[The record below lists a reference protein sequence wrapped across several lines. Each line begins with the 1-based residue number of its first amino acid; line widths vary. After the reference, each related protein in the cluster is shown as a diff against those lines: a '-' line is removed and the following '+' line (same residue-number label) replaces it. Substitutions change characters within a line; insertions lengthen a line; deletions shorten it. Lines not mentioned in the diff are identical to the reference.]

1 MKKGCFSCPI
11 WIVATATN
19 FGPKLYSLQKKW
31 SAEPDVFKQGSRM
44 KREAKQKTSFTHR
57 QQVCREI
64 CVRVFNEEAYSKEF
78 IERHISASMPKLLP
92 LLARHEQE
100 VLAYLIDRLLRY
112 ATACKEDNRM
122 FHLPCSET
130 KLKLL
135 FNELVDGWRDTD

>member
-1 MKKGCFSCPI
+1 
-11 WIVATATN
+11 
-19 FGPKLYSLQKKW
+19 
-31 SAEPDVFKQGSRM
+31 M
-44 KREAKQKTSFTHR
+44 KREAKQKTSLTHR

-78 IERHISASMPKLLP
+78 IERHISASMQKLLP

-130 KLKLL
+130 KLKVL